1 MTSESTMERIARESR
16 GDVKE
21 QAWHVR
27 QMLRQEEDRLIE
39 LQQRCLILRGACEM
53 LEAQVVAE
61 AAASQVAVVP
71 PSSEVVAP

>member
-1 MTSESTMERIARESR
+1 MTSESTMERIAREFR

-21 QAWHVR
+21 QEFRVR
-27 QMLRQEEDRLIE
+27 QLLRQEEDRLIE

-53 LEAQVVAE
+53 LEAQVMAE
-61 AAASQVAVVP
+61 AAARQVEVVP

>member
-1 MTSESTMERIARESR
+1 MTSESTMERIAREFR

-21 QAWHVR
+21 QDFRVR
-27 QMLRQEEDRLIE
+27 QLLRQEEDRLIE